1 MNAVNSMVLS
11 IHSPNRLAGIL
22 LVVSLLILLLTLI
35 IMIVSEATPGFS
47 AMLQGSLVQAAP
59 YAATFRLLILL
70 FVIGWIVQLLGLS
83 LLARLLMRVGD
94 EQLAILAFTLVVV
107 ATILAVLYST
117 FRMSVEF
124 WAAEEAARTGSIPEI
139 LEPLKAWINSFFRVA
154 SCVHYLA
161 MAGFG
166 WGILR
171 TGLLTPWVG
180 QAAIGWSVL
189 WLIGALVGIGAPAI
203 PLIIPPVIGVALLM
217 QTS

>member
-1 MNAVNSMVLS
+1 
-11 IHSPNRLAGIL
+11 
-22 LVVSLLILLLTLI
+22 
-35 IMIVSEATPGFS
+35 
-47 AMLQGSLVQAAP
+47 MLQGSLAQAAP

-70 FVIGWIVQLLGLS
+70 FVIGWIVQLLGLG
-83 LLARLLMRVGD
+83 LLTRLLMRVGD

-107 ATILAVLYST
+107 ATILAILYST
-117 FRMSVEF
+117 FRMSVEL

-139 LEPLKAWINSFFRVA
+139 LEPLKAWTNSFFRVA
-154 SCVHYLA
+154 SSVHYLA
-161 MAGFG
+161 MTGFG

-189 WLIGALVGIGAPAI
+189 WLIGGLVGIGAPAI
-203 PLIIPPVIGVALLM
+203 PLIMPPVIGVALLM